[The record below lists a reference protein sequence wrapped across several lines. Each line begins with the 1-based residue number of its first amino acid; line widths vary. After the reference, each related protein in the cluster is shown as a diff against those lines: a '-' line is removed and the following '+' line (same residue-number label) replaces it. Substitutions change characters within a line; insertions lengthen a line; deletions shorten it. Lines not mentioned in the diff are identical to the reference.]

1 MLAGQ
6 GIAILSDVL
15 VARELASGRL
25 IKVFDLPLPGFG
37 FYFAPVPDHPRQAV
51 IQSFH
56 DWIKKTVV

>member
-1 MLAGQ
+1 
-6 GIAILSDVL
+6 
-15 VARELASGRL
+15 VAHELASGRL

-37 FYFAPVPDHPRQAV
+37 FYFARVPDHPRQAV